1 MVVMNVSKID
11 DDYDYDDDRVEN
23 DGRQNWLVQKK
34 EKKKFR
40 SKSLPMKDKKKTE
53 EEEGEGPRKIHR
65 TWMRILLILF
75 LANFSCFLIEFSA
88 QIIFD

>member
-1 MVVMNVSKID
+1 MMVVMNVSKID

-40 SKSLPMKDKKKTE
+40 SKSLPMKDKKK
-53 EEEGEGPRKIHR
+53 RKKKKEKDR
-65 TWMRILLILF
+65 EKF
-75 LANFSCFLIEFSA
+75 IERECGFCW
-88 QIIFD
+88 FYF